1 MILQTANVAHIVAQF
16 GIQAEKSSSLKQKS
30 KIQNLKI
37 FKNFFLRIDKNV
49 RAKNDIMMKLA
60 IFSIDWCYFHGERKE
75 KMFRHIFGL
84 GHDMGHV
91 RELQNHH
98 KLKL

>member
-1 MILQTANVAHIVAQF
+1 
-16 GIQAEKSSSLKQKS
+16 
-30 KIQNLKI
+30 
-37 FKNFFLRIDKNV
+37 
-49 RAKNDIMMKLA
+49 
-60 IFSIDWCYFHGERKE
+60 
-75 KMFRHIFGL
+75 MFRHIFGL